1 MPELLW
7 KKQDCGDAIVQGHN
21 LPQGLRAQEGQ
32 REREGADDKP
42 LTAAFHLTEM
52 VICRLMACCACAVV
66 QWCSFRAIPS
76 NATVGL
82 LPCLMREAATT

>member
-21 LPQGLRAQEGQ
+21 LAQSVRAWQMRWECKDAGKLQ
-32 REREGADDKP
+32 VPTAFR
-42 LTAAFHLTEM
+42 LTVR
-52 VICRLMACCACAVV
+52 VICRLMACDACAVV
-66 QWCSFRAIPS
+66 QWYSFRVIPS